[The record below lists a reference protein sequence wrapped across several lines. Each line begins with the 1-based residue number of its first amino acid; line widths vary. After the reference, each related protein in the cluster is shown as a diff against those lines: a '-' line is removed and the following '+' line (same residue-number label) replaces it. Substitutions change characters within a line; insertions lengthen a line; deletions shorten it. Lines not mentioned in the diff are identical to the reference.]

1 MIVKSNT
8 LLNNI
13 NISLLSISSYVLI
26 ISGLLR
32 NDFLMDSEAEPAY
45 YQYYNNIQRVGY
57 LKGQELN
64 FLLIVSALV
73 LVFIAANLIIRLFNK
88 ENVIKSQ
95 KITAAY
101 IAGFVL
107 NLFAVIISGAVLSSN
122 LTMLCID
129 NNYAARDLMYTVH
142 EMYIT
147 IDIVLIALLI
157 QMIIFTTIK
166 ELPVKNK
173 ISLMISAAFPY
184 LLYPLFFL

>member
-1 MIVKSNT
+1 MKSNT

-95 KITAAY
+95 KD
-101 IAGFVL
+101 
-107 NLFAVIISGAVLSSN
+107 II
-122 LTMLCID
+122 
-129 NNYAARDLMYTVH
+129 
-142 EMYIT
+142 
-147 IDIVLIALLI
+147 
-157 QMIIFTTIK
+157 
-166 ELPVKNK
+166 
-173 ISLMISAAFPY
+173 
-184 LLYPLFFL
+184 

>member
-1 MIVKSNT
+1 MKSNT

-64 FLLIVSALV
+64 FLLILSALV